1 MYGVQSIILDFSKP
15 NQLITEANVSTTMPF
30 WRDLFKGFKCLAAG
44 WCSANDTR
52 HDFFDSYS
60 QSESESES
68 ESESVSELVSESVR
82 LQTTDAVK
90 RGINKKTSTRIVF
103 FLLFYYFFFL
113 IKNWKPNMRGAAVR
127 CEKAFHF
134 KRKQSRW
141 VGIEINFMYH
151 H

>member
-15 NQLITEANVSTTMPF
+15 NQLITEANVSTTKPF
-30 WRDLFKGFKCLAAG
+30 WRDLFNGFKCLAAG

-103 FLLFYYFFFL
+103 FLLFFFFFL
-113 IKNWKPNMRGAAVR
+113 NKELEAEHARGSGAVWKVFSFQTQTIALSRNWN
-127 CEKAFHF
+127 
-134 KRKQSRW
+134 
-141 VGIEINFMYH
+141 
-151 H
+151 